1 MCSPM
6 FKTEGR
12 SQERTS
18 KYPCPV
24 VFVPAEKQKSKS
36 PPCKGIGIVIRDVLG
51 VVTAA
56 QSIKVQPA
64 KTSMEGQILA
74 MVAGIQLALHQNCQ
88 QKLQAQISIQSCSLL
103 PHVCCLV
110 ENGNQW
116 RKPDLT

>member
-1 MCSPM
+1 MWTKRNCL
-6 FKTEGR
+6 
-12 SQERTS
+12 
-18 KYPCPV
+18 
-24 VFVPAEKQKSKS
+24 
-36 PPCKGIGIVIRDVLG
+36 GIGIVIRDVLG

-74 MVAGIQLALHQNCQ
+74 MVAGIQLALRQNCH
-88 QKLQAQISIQSCSLL
+88 LQAQISLQSCSLL